1 MKIAKNWDECNNV
14 NNTMAQKNHAQCQI
28 CLMSTRLWKD
38 GGEETLLSET
48 LHMLDTLQTKSGTIN
63 EVFEVTPRIIFN
75 ERHLLSNL

>member
-1 MKIAKNWDECNNV
+1 
-14 NNTMAQKNHAQCQI
+14 MAQKNHAQCQI
-28 CLMSTRLWKD
+28 CLMSIQLWKD